1 MATAR
6 EMSARRAQASTLM
19 RLMTERYHVTK
30 NISDSGVT
38 LSMVLLR
45 ANCRLNFT
53 SSSLGDNSKARS

>member
-1 MATAR
+1 
-6 EMSARRAQASTLM
+6 
-19 RLMTERYHVTK
+19 MTERYHVTK